1 MKREYLYLGNLLVAL
16 VDLGS
21 DIRYIHTDH
30 LGTPRLVSDALK
42 HPVWAWQGEPF
53 GATPA
58 NEDPEDSGAAY
69 TFNLRFP
76 GQYFDKET
84 GHHYNYFRDYDPTMG
99 RYVQSDPIGLAG
111 GINTFHT
118 KRTLKVMQEVL
129 GGNLSSCGC
138 GQ

>member
-1 MKREYLYLGNLLVAL
+1 MKREYLHLGNLPVAL

-53 GATPA
+53 GATQA

-84 GHHYNYFRDYDPTMG
+84 GHHYNYFRDYDPAVG

-111 GINTFHT
+111 GD
-118 KRTLKVMQEVL
+118 
-129 GGNLSSCGC
+129 
-138 GQ
+138 